1 MSDES
6 DDRRLSCKDVEN
18 SICCPAF
25 KSLSFHLSRSN
36 TSGAMEYSGGKNRK
50 HSSEERERERG
61 NEVLSFFSSFDT
73 LSSR

>member
-6 DDRRLSCKDVEN
+6 DDRRLSCKHVGN

-25 KSLSFHLSRSN
+25 KSLSFHLSRIN
-36 TSGAMEYSGGKNRK
+36 TSGAMEYSEGKNRK
-50 HSSEERERERG
+50 HSNEERERG
-61 NEVLSFFSSFDT
+61 NEVLSFFSSFGT

>member
-6 DDRRLSCKDVEN
+6 DDRRLSCKHVEN

-36 TSGAMEYSGGKNRK
+36 TSGAME
-50 HSSEERERERG
+50 HSSEERERG
-61 NEVLSFFSSFDT
+61 NEALSFFSSFDT

>member
-6 DDRRLSCKDVEN
+6 DDRRLSCKHVEN

-25 KSLSFHLSRSN
+25 KSLSFHLSR
-36 TSGAMEYSGGKNRK
+36 SGAMEYSGGKNRK
-50 HSSEERERERG
+50 HSSEERERG

>member
-6 DDRRLSCKDVEN
+6 DDRRLSCKHVEN

-36 TSGAMEYSGGKNRK
+36 TSGAMEYSEGKNRE
-50 HSSEERERERG
+50 HSNGREG
-61 NEVLSFFSSFDT
+61 NEVLSFFSSFGT